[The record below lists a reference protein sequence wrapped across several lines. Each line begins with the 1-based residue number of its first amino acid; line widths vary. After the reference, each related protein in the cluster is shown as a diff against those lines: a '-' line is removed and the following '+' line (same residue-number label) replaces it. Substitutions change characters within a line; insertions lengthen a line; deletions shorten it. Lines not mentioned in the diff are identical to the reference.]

1 MDDISLKESFENAL
15 RILSGHF
22 PADEALSLARAVY
35 GGLLGYTPV
44 DIVLRKDTIIS
55 GLTRRRIQEVVDRL
69 LNDEPLQYILGR
81 TRFCGSELI
90 VTPDVLIPRPETE
103 ELVDIIVKKYAERS
117 DLRVLDLCTGSGCIA
132 VALARGLKFPV
143 IKGFD
148 ISEKAVEVARKNAR
162 LLKVKVDFD
171 VADVM
176 SLVPPANPEYD
187 IIVSNPP
194 YVLDSEAAVMER
206 NVLDYEPHIALFV
219 PDDDPLKFYR
229 AIGRYAVGALEP
241 GGELYLEINPVERD
255 PLCRMLESFGFVD
268 VQSMADMTGR
278 QRFVVAKT
286 PSDD

>member
-1 MDDISLKESFENAL
+1 MDDISLKESFENAR
-15 RILSGHF
+15 RILAGHF
-22 PADEALSLARAVY
+22 PADEALSLAHAVY

-103 ELVDIIVKKYAERS
+103 ELVDIIVKKYAERP

-143 IKGFD
+143 IRGID
-148 ISEKAVEVARKNAR
+148 ISEKAVGVARKNAR

-194 YVLDSEAAVMER
+194 YVLDSEASAMER

-229 AIGRYAVGALEP
+229 AIGRYAVAALEP